1 MFQEACEERHL
12 IDIQPES
19 DDSETMVEVCTYKC
33 TEVGS
38 KIGCLKTRETHRGHW
53 SMSFTVELV
62 WYDNFM
68 A

>member
-1 MFQEACEERHL
+1 MFQEACEVRHL

-38 KIGCLKTRETHRGHW
+38 KIGCLKTRETHRGH
-53 SMSFTVELV
+53 
-62 WYDNFM
+62 
-68 A
+68 